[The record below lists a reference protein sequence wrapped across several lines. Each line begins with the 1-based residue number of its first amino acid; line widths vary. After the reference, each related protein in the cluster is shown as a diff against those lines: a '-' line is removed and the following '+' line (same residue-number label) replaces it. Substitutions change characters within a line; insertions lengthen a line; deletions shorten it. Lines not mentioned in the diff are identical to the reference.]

1 MELQPAAA
9 DPMLAIKLAHC
20 ETAEASMLSTLDI
33 VLHSIVLV
41 FIPLAIRS
49 LMTREL
55 PPESTYLGR
64 VFRADPNLIVVNS
77 LFLLALCL
85 SSLYRLGV
93 HFGLIGR
100 AQGIELV
107 AHIPFMVLLVVFL
120 AMLVRAMMRLRR
132 A

>member
-1 MELQPAAA
+1 
-9 DPMLAIKLAHC
+9 MLAAKPVRFQ
-20 ETAEASMLSTLDI
+20 TAEAFMLSTLDV
-33 VLHSIVLV
+33 VLHSIVLI

-55 PPESTYLGR
+55 PPEGTYLGR
-64 VFRADPNLIVVNS
+64 LFRTDPNLIVVNS

-85 SSLYRLGV
+85 SSLYRLGA
-93 HFGLIGR
+93 HFGLIDR
-100 AQGIELV
+100 AQGLELV

-120 AMLVRAMMRLRR
+120 AMLARAMMRLRR